1 MRLDFDTF
9 TITGPSTL
17 TTSTVKTI
25 GGSVATDGA
34 ESSGASQC
42 ATDLFSVT
50 NPGGSNTPPSICG
63 TNTGEHSMI
72 YFFTWNRIFF
82 KFQNFQTVHSIMT
95 SKSNLGLKLKT
106 FKEKF
111 QIPIPKKNPRIFR
124 IVQFELQ
131 NLYTI

>member
-1 MRLDFDTF
+1 MQILNAPLRQLWNSIPIESNMIMTFFFQLRLDFDTF

-50 NPGGSNTPPSICG
+50 NLGGSNTPPSICG
-63 TNTGEHSMI
+63 TNTGEHSMT
-72 YFFTWNRIFF
+72 YFFKYMEPHF
-82 KFQNFQTVHSIMT
+82 
-95 SKSNLGLKLKT
+95 
-106 FKEKF
+106 F
-111 QIPIPKKNPRIFR
+111 QIPKFSDRSLNYDFQI
-124 IVQFELQ
+124 
-131 NLYTI
+131 